1 MMELADVSDSKS
13 DGSNTVPVRP
23 RLPAPAGASPCT
35 HTRVAYA
42 RRVFILSRVRVS
54 YVDSLCAMLRDAIYI
69 NCIKLFEGVQGKLF
83 LEKVS
88 LAVFTM

>member
-54 YVDSLCAMLRDAIYI
+54 YVDSLCAMLTRVIVLCA
-69 NCIKLFEGVQGKLF
+69 NFLF
-83 LEKVS
+83 LYSLFTKVCLMHTNS
-88 LAVFTM
+88 

>member
-35 HTRVAYA
+35 RYTRRLCEACFYFVSRPRLL
-42 RRVFILSRVRVS
+42 RRLT
-54 YVDSLCAMLRDAIYI
+54 LCDFWGGVYI

>member
-54 YVDSLCAMLRDAIYI
+54 YVDLLCAMLTRVIVFARIFY
-69 NCIKLFEGVQGKLF
+69 FYTPF
-83 LEKVS
+83 LQKCV
-88 LAVFTM
+88 

>member
-42 RRVFILSRVRVS
+42 RRVLYFFHALASPTSTYSVR
-54 YVDSLCAMLRDAIYI
+54 C
-69 NCIKLFEGVQGKLF
+69 
-83 LEKVS
+83 
-88 LAVFTM
+88 